1 MSSSPPQIKTRRPL
15 QRTASTLSN
24 RAPLASVP
32 TLELDVTG
40 LATLMGRSGRAS
52 HYQLSANKHISRV
65 HVTAAYITGER
76 DRNDRVEVVCLGWNG
91 VKIHCQGQAWD
102 LEKNDTFTSESK
114 DADIMVDVHGT
125 RVLLRWP
132 VSGRKAVTPSESE
145 FSQDSPSRI
154 NVGVPLSPFSSP
166 IRHRPVQQALVSS
179 PPHFDDAEG
188 QELIIK
194 IYEDEEEDKENALP
208 NSVIEPTQSTA
219 IMSQVLRSLHQDA
232 EEDFSDQD
240 EENEPLVHE
249 MGPFGNNLLPR
260 MASCSTG
267 SGKVDV
273 AATQPEQ
280 PTKAKS
286 SVEDQSDPVLNHV
299 LNQLA
304 YSRLSSTP
312 LSLLLNNLPADLR
325 GDDQVKLSDLK
336 LLIDRTACV
345 GEVRRAGKDAAG
357 KPLESEYYYIPEQDF
372 DAVRRDAVVDGLQK
386 PGLRNCR
393 KQHKVCQLLYL

>member
-1 MSSSPPQIKTRRPL
+1 MP
-15 QRTASTLSN
+15 A
-24 RAPLASVP
+24 
-32 TLELDVTG
+32 LELDVTG
-40 LATLMGRSGRAS
+40 LPTLMGRSGRVS
-52 HYQLSANKHISRV
+52 HYQLSTNKYISRV

-76 DRNDRVEVVCLGWNG
+76 ERNDRVEIVCLGWNG
-91 VKIHCQGQAWD
+91 VKVHCQGQAWD

-145 FSQDSPSRI
+145 FSQESPSRI
-154 NVGVPLSPFSSP
+154 NVGLPLSPFSSP
-166 IRHRPVQQALVSS
+166 IRHRPIQQALISS
-179 PPHFDDAEG
+179 PPHFGDTEG
-188 QELIIK
+188 QENIIK

-208 NSVIEPTQSTA
+208 NSAIEPTQSTA
-219 IMSQVLRSLHQDA
+219 IMSQVLRSLHEEA
-232 EEDFSDQD
+232 EEAEEEFSDRD

-260 MASCSTG
+260 MASCSTD
-267 SGKVDV
+267 SIKVDTTV
-273 AATQPEQ
+273 KQCEQ
-280 PTKAKS
+280 PAKKKL

-312 LSLLLNNLPADLR
+312 LSILLNNLPSDLR

-336 LLIDRTACV
+336 LLIEHTACV
-345 GEVRRAGKDAAG
+345 GEVCRAGKDAAG

-372 DAVRRDAVVDGLQK
+372 DAARRDAVVEGLRK

-393 KQHKVCQLLYL
+393 KQHKVCQLLCLERQH